1 LRVLLDH
8 YAYANPAAITR
19 VIKARAPWLTD
30 DAEKEA
36 LLEETVRFPRRWTA
50 QSLGIQLNLS
60 QKEHLDLNIRT
71 IGPLGVVPGQQKL
84 LRKLRDRAKKE
95 RKRRAIGIKPR
106 DQYLAECKSRLKPWE
121 AAGMSRRT
129 WYRRL
134 KKSGTGLS
142 PIYSSIA
149 GGHTCATEQAVT
161 PQQGIDGSE
170 LSFQSEPGPSLPEQA
185 SRQTQTPEV
194 SESCDAG
201 PVSVAMAA

>member
-1 LRVLLDH
+1 M
-8 YAYANPAAITR
+8 N
-19 VIKARAPWLTD
+19 
-30 DAEKEA
+30 AEKEA

-95 RKRRAIGIKPR
+95 RKRRAVGIKPR

-142 PIYSSIA
+142 SINSSIA

-185 SRQTQTPEV
+185 SRQAQTPEV
-194 SESCDAG
+194 SESCDTG
-201 PVSVAMAA
+201 PVFVAMAA